1 MKNSVFWFRRDLRI
15 EDNHGLF
22 KALSESSAVQC
33 LFILD
38 SEILEKLE
46 QKKDARLVFIIEALI
61 KIKRSLL
68 DLGSDLQVEYGK
80 PAEVFA
86 KIISE
91 NTLHAVYANQ
101 DYEPY
106 ARTRDQQVSDL
117 LRQKGIEFKLYKD
130 QVIFEQDEIT
140 KENGLP
146 YTVFTPYSK
155 KWISEVTISP
165 PNEYQTIQLAS
176 AFKQTGL
183 IYSEPSLEKAGFLPL
198 NSNFP
203 NSGFDLNCIKQYHTN
218 RDFPGISGTSR
229 LGVHLRFGTISIR
242 KLVLEA
248 LQLNAVF
255 LNELIWREFY
265 MMILWHFP
273 QVQNQSFKSEY
284 DGIAWVNDENAFY
297 AWCNGRTGF
306 PMVDAGMRE
315 LNETGF
321 MHNRSRMIT
330 AGFLTKLLLTD
341 WRWGEA
347 YFAEKLLDYDLSANN
362 GGWQWAAGC
371 GTDAAPY
378 FRIFNPDLQ
387 QKRFDPEFTYIRK
400 WIPEF
405 GTQEYPM
412 PIIDYKQAR
421 ERALK
426 VYKAG
431 LQRTF

>member
-86 KIISE
+86 KIILE
-91 NTLHAVYANQ
+91 NSIHAVYANK

-106 ARTRDQQVSDL
+106 ARTRDKQVSDL
-117 LRQKGIEFKLYKD
+117 LNQNGIEFKSFKD
-130 QVIFEQDEIT
+130 QVIFEQNEIT

-155 KWISEVTISP
+155 KWISDVATNP
-165 PNEYQTIQLAS
+165 PNVYQTIQFS
-176 AFKQTGL
+176 SVFKQTGL
-183 IYSEPSLEKAGFLPL
+183 VFSEPSLEKAGFLPL
-198 NSNFP
+198 SSSYP
-203 NSGFDLNCIKQYHTN
+203 DSKFDLSCIKQYHHT
-218 RDFPGISGTSR
+218 RDIPGISGTSR

-405 GTQEYPM
+405 GTQEYPV

>member
-1 MKNSVFWFRRDLRI
+1 MKNSIFWFRRDLRI

-22 KALSESSAVQC
+22 RALSESSAVQC
-33 LFILD
+33 LFIFD
-38 SEILEKLE
+38 SEILDKLE
-46 QKKDARLVFIIEALI
+46 QKKDARLAFIIEALI
-61 KIKRSLL
+61 KIKKCLL
-68 DLGSDLQVEYGK
+68 ELGSDLQVEYGK
-80 PAEVFA
+80 PTEVFA

-91 NTLHAVYANQ
+91 NSLYAVYANQ

-106 ARTRDQQVSDL
+106 ARTRDQQVSEL
-117 LRQKGIEFKLYKD
+117 LLQHGIEFKLYKD

-155 KWISEVTISP
+155 KWTSQVAINP
-165 PNEYQTIQLAS
+165 PNVYQIANLTS
-176 AFKQTGL
+176 AFKQTES
-183 IYSEPSLEKAGFLPL
+183 IYPEPSLEKAGFLPFK
-198 NSNFP
+198 SNFP
-203 NSGFDLNCIKQYHTN
+203 DSEFNLDNIKQYHTT

-248 LQLNAVF
+248 IQLNAVF

-273 QVQNQSFKSEY
+273 KVENHSFKPEY
-284 DGIAWVNDENAFY
+284 DGIAWVNDENAFD
-297 AWCNGRTGF
+297 AWCKGRTGF
-306 PMVDAGMRE
+306 PIVDAGIRE

-387 QKRFDPEFTYIRK
+387 QKRFDPEFEYIRK

-405 GTQEYPM
+405 GTPDYPK
-412 PIIDYKQAR
+412 PIIDYKSAR

-426 VYKAG
+426 VYKVG
-431 LQRTF
+431 LQKTF